1 VSAMLRA
8 DLLRFRRRKDFW
20 IIAIA
25 VAVIG
30 GLSFLASYRSEV
42 QDPPP
47 FNEAEYRQ
55 MTLDGGF
62 FEGMTAE
69 EAAANLEA
77 LVADAKAQ
85 DAQSRFEWD
94 AQQAVLLQKY
104 DIVQSPFTLL
114 GSGLAPLIA
123 LILVASLATGD
134 EFRFGTIRTS
144 LLAASSR
151 RRFLG
156 ARLVGLFV
164 LTAGLYVGLVLLGII
179 LAIGLRVAGA
189 EVAATVAPIDA
200 AAGIG
205 WLGAQILASFVLI
218 LLGTALTMLL
228 RSGAMPLLL
237 IILGGLI
244 ELFLSALP
252 VFRPGEFLS
261 GVPQAFLT
269 TSIRALTV
277 RLGLDTHAVALA
289 GVETPQAAI
298 ELPLIVVTGIVAAW
312 GLIFLFLA
320 DRRFRTMDVS
330 E

>member
-1 VSAMLRA
+1 MTALLRA

-30 GLSFLASYRSEV
+30 GLSFLSSYRSEV
-42 QDPPP
+42 QDPAP

-55 MTLDGGF
+55 MTLDSGYF
-62 FEGMTAE
+62 DGMSPAETA
-69 EAAANLEA
+69 AGLEA
-77 LVADAKAQ
+77 LVSDAKAQ
-85 DAQSRFEWD
+85 DAQSRIEWD

-104 DIVQSPFTLL
+104 DIAQSPFTLL

-151 RRFLG
+151 RSFLA
-156 ARLVGLFV
+156 ARLVSLFV
-164 LTAGLYVGLVLLGII
+164 LTAGLFVGLVLLAII
-179 LAIGLRVAGA
+179 LAVGLRLVGA
-189 EVAATVAPIDA
+189 EVPATVAPIDM
-200 AAGIG
+200 AAGVG
-205 WLGAQILASFVLI
+205 WLGAQILATFVLI

-228 RSGAMPLLL
+228 RSGALPLLL
-237 IILGGLI
+237 IILAGLI

-252 VFRPGEFLS
+252 IFWPGEFLS
-261 GVPQAFLT
+261 GVPQAFLS
-269 TSIRALTV
+269 TSIRALTI
-277 RLGLDTHAVALA
+277 RLGYDTHAVALS
-289 GVETPQAAI
+289 GIEMPNAAI
-298 ELPLIVVTGIVAAW
+298 ELPLIVVTAIVAAW
-312 GLIFLFLA
+312 GLIFLFVA

>member
-1 VSAMLRA
+1 
-8 DLLRFRRRKDFW
+8 
-20 IIAIA
+20 
-25 VAVIG
+25 VIG

-42 QDPPP
+42 EDPAP

-55 MTLDGGF
+55 TTIDSGF
-62 FEGMTAE
+62 FEGMSAA
-69 EAAANLEA
+69 EAAADLEA
-77 LVADAKAQ
+77 LVADARAQ

-94 AQQAVLLQKY
+94 AQQAVMLQKY
-104 DIVQSPFTLL
+104 DIAQSPFTIL

-156 ARLVGLFV
+156 ARLISLFV
-164 LTAGLYVGLVLLGII
+164 LTAGLFVGLVLLGFI
-179 LAIGLRVAGA
+179 LAIGLRVVGA
-189 EVAATVAPIDA
+189 EVAPTVAPIDG

-205 WLGAQILASFVLI
+205 WLGAQILATFVLI

-237 IILGGLI
+237 IILAGLI
-244 ELFLSALP
+244 ELFVSALP
-252 VFRPGEFLS
+252 VFWPGQFLS

-269 TSIRALTV
+269 TSIRALTA
-277 RLGLDTHAVALA
+277 RLGYDTHAVALA
-289 GVETPQAAI
+289 GIEAPQAAI
-298 ELPLIVVTGIVAAW
+298 DLPLIVVTGIVAGW
-312 GLIFLFLA
+312 GLLFLFLA